1 MFQNIRAVLFD
12 LDGTLIDSAPDLGA
26 AADKMRTD
34 RGLPSLPLERYRP
47 MAGAGARGM
56 LGEAFGMAPD
66 HPDFLTMR
74 EEFFVN
80 YESCMTARTSIF
92 EGVPELVSQILRRN
106 LAWGVVTNKATRF
119 TDPLT
124 RAIPL
129 FATAGAVISG
139 DTTPHAKPHP
149 APLLEAA
156 SRLKLEPGQ
165 CIYVGDDERDILAG
179 LAAGMGTVA
188 ATYGYLG
195 AKTNPA
201 GGGAHAAVK
210 SPVELLQLQHG
221 RPTPPDWSWPPGIRR
236 LLRQFPCPQRGLQ
249 ECRAHRPPHRCTAPA
264 PVSSATPLRAK
275 GLDGVLH
282 GEWYLR

>member
-1 MFQNIRAVLFD
+1 MKPVFNHIAAVLFD

-34 RGLPSLPLERYRP
+34 RGLPSLPLDQYRP

-56 LGEAFGMAPD
+56 LGVAFDMTPQ
-66 HPDFLTMR
+66 HPDFPAWR

-80 YESCMTARTSIF
+80 YENCMTERTFAF
-92 EGVPELVSQILRRN
+92 EGVAEMIAQLNALR
-106 LAWGVVTNKATRF
+106 LPWGVVTNKASRF

-124 RAIPL
+124 RGMPL
-129 FATAGAVISG
+129 FATAGAIVSG

-156 SRLKLEPGQ
+156 RRLALDPAQ
-165 CIYVGDDERDILAG
+165 CVYVGDDERDIVAG

-195 AKTNPA
+195 KSADTA
-201 GGGAHAAVK
+201 HWGAHAQIH
-210 SPVELLQLQHG
+210 SPKELLQL
-221 RPTPPDWSWPPGIRR
+221 
-236 LLRQFPCPQRGLQ
+236 L
-249 ECRAHRPPHRCTAPA
+249 
-264 PVSSATPLRAK
+264 
-275 GLDGVLH
+275 GVA
-282 GEWYLR
+282 